1 MPGARPIAAAEL
13 YRPDLVAEAEAYEA
27 AEAQNAQEQI
37 EASASAAPAA
47 EPASEPATTPEVTLV
62 ELRTLLSELS
72 QAGLTEDV
80 RALLAEF
87 GFDKLSAVP
96 EDQYAALYAR
106 AKELK

>member
-1 MPGARPIAAAEL
+1 MLPP
-13 YRPDLVAEAEAYEA
+13 P
-27 AEAQNAQEQI
+27 
-37 EASASAAPAA
+37 AAPAA

-62 ELRTLLSELS
+62 ELRTLLSQLS
-72 QAGLTEDV
+72 QAGLTEKV

-106 AKELK
+106 AKKLK